1 MNLYFKSVVVQLR
14 NYSLSLNK
22 KSVFVDK
29 PWTLIDDEGKV
40 QRLIFEYNG
49 QLVISQNG
57 RVQRGSWEYFP
68 VARSILIDR
77 VTDKILLNEAYI
89 DNGVMILKMDGTE
102 NKFFVFTNENMVPDL
117 DARRHLSSIRRQRL
131 NICIVKLLDGRTL
144 EVQREDTSSMPIVG
158 DPATF
163 DAIPAEDGKYQKE
176 DKEKYIEVKN
186 GRIYKII
193 TQKTYIN
200 PDGKEI
206 VIEQKNSWNILYGDD
221 VYMYGKQIEDGI
233 INFTDSKNLVVRG
246 GKVVRLERK
255 NLITRFMSNSFK
267 KFFGDYYE

>member
-1 MNLYFKSVVVQLR
+1 MNLYLKSLVEQLR
-14 NYSLSLNK
+14 NYSLSLNRR
-22 KSVFVDK
+22 SVFIDK
-29 PWTLIDDEGKV
+29 PWTLIDDEDKV
-40 QRLIFEYNG
+40 QRLIFENNG

-57 RVQRGSWEYFP
+57 KVQRGSWEYFP

-77 VTDKILLNEAYI
+77 ITDKILLNEAYI

-117 DARRHLSSIRRQRL
+117 DARKYLSSIRRQRL
-131 NICIVKLLDGRTL
+131 NIYMVKLLDGRSL
-144 EVQREDTSSMPIVG
+144 EVQRHDISFLPDVG
-158 DPATF
+158 DPVTF
-163 DAIPAEDGKYQKE
+163 DAISAEDGKYQKE

-206 VIEQKNSWNILYGDD
+206 VIEQHNSWKLQNGDN
-221 VYMYGKQIEDGI
+221 VNMYGKQIEDGT
-233 INFTDSKNLVVRG
+233 INFSGSKNLVVRG

-255 NLITRFMSNSFK
+255 NFITRFMSNSFK